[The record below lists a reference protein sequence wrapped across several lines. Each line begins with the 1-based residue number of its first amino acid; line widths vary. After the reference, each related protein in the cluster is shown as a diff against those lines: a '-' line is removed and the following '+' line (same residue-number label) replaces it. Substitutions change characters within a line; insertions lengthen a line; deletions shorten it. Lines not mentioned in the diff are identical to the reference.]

1 LLPAK
6 KKKAKASPQEE
17 QTQLL
22 RMILAEL
29 QALNASLAT
38 ARPVAPAMAEPGTPD
53 DLDSDDEELEYF
65 E

>member
-1 LLPAK
+1 LPAK
-6 KKKAKASPQEE
+6 KKAKPSPQEE

-29 QALNASLAT
+29 QALNASLAA
-38 ARPVAPAMAEPGTPD
+38 ARPIAPAMAEPTPD

>member
-1 LLPAK
+1 LPAK
-6 KKKAKASPQEE
+6 KKAKVNSQEE

-29 QALNASLAT
+29 QTLNTNMAAT
-38 ARPVAPAMAEPGTPD
+38 RPVMPAIAEPSAQENP
-53 DLDSDDEELEYF
+53 DSDDEELEYF

>member
-1 LLPAK
+1 LPAK
-6 KKKAKASPQEE
+6 RKNKTNPQEE

-29 QALNASLAT
+29 QALNASLA
-38 ARPVAPAMAEPGTPD
+38 ASRPPAQAMAEPGTQD
-53 DLDSDDEELEYF
+53 DPDSDDEDLEYF

>member
-1 LLPAK
+1 LPAK
-6 KKKAKASPQEE
+6 RKATKVNPQEE

-29 QALNASLAT
+29 QTLNANMAAS
-38 ARPVAPAMAEPGTPD
+38 RPAMPAIAEPSAQENN
-53 DLDSDDEELEYF
+53 DSDDEELEYF

>member
-1 LLPAK
+1 MPAK
-6 KKKAKASPQEE
+6 KKVKANTQEE

-29 QALNASLAT
+29 RTLNANLA
-38 ARPVAPAMAEPGTPD
+38 AANRPVAPAMTEPAPHD
-53 DLDSDDEELEYF
+53 DSDDEELEYF

>member
-1 LLPAK
+1 MPAK
-6 KKKAKASPQEE
+6 RKAKINSQEE

-29 QALNASLAT
+29 RTLNANMA
-38 ARPVAPAMAEPGTPD
+38 ARPVIPAIAEPSAQENP
-53 DLDSDDEELEYF
+53 DSDDEELEYF